1 MEGEGLRRG
10 WRGREMKGGGG
21 GRRDMSRD
29 VDGLHKGEP
38 LLQSDGKCADKRI
51 GTVH

>member
-1 MEGEGLRRG
+1 
-10 WRGREMKGGGG
+10 
-21 GRRDMSRD
+21 MSRD
-29 VDGLHKGEP
+29 VGGLHKGER